1 MAKIYEPL
9 KKYPWKNTM
18 LAVHRLIEES
28 ELHFELILGLGPCRV
43 KTKMDLDLCQGQK
56 WVRI

>member
-1 MAKIYEPL
+1 
-9 KKYPWKNTM
+9 M
-18 LAVHRLIEES
+18 LAMHRLIEES